1 MLAAAPGH
9 LQLGAGH
16 AYSQEKL
23 HCVPK
28 ITVLR
33 VTGVEVI
40 RETQTACNY
49 GFLLLSTKTC
59 RVCFM
64 LRESPGCIVGGSKGK
79 LIQLCCSA
87 LPHPLGCILP
97 THLGKK
103 SLKVK

>member
-64 LRESPGCIVGGSKGK
+64 LREVLGAVLEDQRENLFSSAV
-79 LIQLCCSA
+79 QLCLIPWDASY
-87 LPHPLGCILP
+87 PPI
-97 THLGKK
+97 
-103 SLKVK
+103 